1 MNELLE
7 LLEYQ
12 TWATTK
18 TIDSSAKLSEVQ
30 LHRDLGSSFKSVF
43 ETLVHLYGADRA
55 WLGRI
60 EGLSPARPNLSDYQN
75 LEILQTAWEVVLEG
89 WKTTVGKFE
98 NPKQVIEYKAYNGD
112 PFSSTLEEIV
122 KHVVNHGTY
131 HRGQVAAMQ
140 RMLGAE
146 AVSTDLIGY
155 YRTRKIT

>member
-7 LLEYQ
+7 LLDFHQ
-12 TWATTK
+12 WATAK
-18 TIDSSAKLSEVQ
+18 TLDSSAKLSSEQ
-30 LHRDLGSSFKSVF
+30 LNRDLGSSFKSVF

-55 WLGRI
+55 WMGRI
-60 EGLSPARPNLSDYQN
+60 GGQNPSRPNPKDYQN
-75 LEILQTAWEVVLEG
+75 LEILQTTWEVVLKG
-89 WKTTVGKFE
+89 WKTTVGKLE
-98 NPKQVIEYKAYNGD
+98 NPKLVIEYKTYNGD

-146 AVSTDLIGY
+146 AVGTDLIGY
-155 YRTRKIT
+155 YLTRKTT